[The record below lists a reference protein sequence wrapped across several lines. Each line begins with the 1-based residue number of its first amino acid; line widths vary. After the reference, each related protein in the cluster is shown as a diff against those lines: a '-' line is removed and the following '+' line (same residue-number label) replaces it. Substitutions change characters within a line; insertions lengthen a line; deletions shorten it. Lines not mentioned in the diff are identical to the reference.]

1 MKGDRTISIRAE
13 DCILFQQLEQ
23 VIIDEL
29 DRQFLDG
36 EIQDGATDSAYF
48 DAVDGD
54 ISGRPDFYA
63 VARKVAEALWNEE
76 GR

>member
-1 MKGDRTISIRAE
+1 MSRETSMRPE
-13 DCILFQQLEQ
+13 DCLLFQSLEQ

-29 DRQFLDG
+29 DRQFLNG

-54 ISGRPDFYA
+54 ITGRPDFFK
-63 VARKVAEALWNEE
+63 VARRLVEALWDEE